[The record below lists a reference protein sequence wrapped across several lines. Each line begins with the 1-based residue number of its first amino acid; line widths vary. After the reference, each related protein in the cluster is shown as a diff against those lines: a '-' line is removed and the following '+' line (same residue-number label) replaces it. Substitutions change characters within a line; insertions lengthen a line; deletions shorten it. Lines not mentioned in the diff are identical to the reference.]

1 MTTATGSITT
11 RARRTLVVPTVAF
24 VVLTGIFLRHASRTT
39 WGQVNVNELGAGA
52 LATLESMA
60 PLPGPFFSLDVL
72 LYSILGA
79 GTLVAVGSAVW
90 LGAKTCARLVGLV
103 LRRRSGGLGEAG
115 QAMTEVA
122 VSFPTLLITTL
133 ILMQLAL
140 MYQAK
145 NVVSY
150 AAFSAARAAIVW
162 IPSRAPL
169 DADSPET
176 EGLHTINIDGGEK
189 IDKIHQAAAMAC
201 VPISP
206 RASIVLD
213 GLPLVGDLIAEAAAS
228 FTSLFNSFGLPGE
241 YVDNALQ
248 RYAYSTFATEV
259 RLYKATQ
266 GGFEELTGGL
276 ASWNYPDDPADV
288 AVRVRHRYYLPIP
301 VVNRFI
307 GDTWSIV
314 DGGPFFSLDL
324 PGRYTFIRSVAV
336 LPLEGKTGNPPITGF
351 WDN

>member
-1 MTTATGSITT
+1 
-11 RARRTLVVPTVAF
+11 
-24 VVLTGIFLRHASRTT
+24 
-39 WGQVNVNELGAGA
+39 
-52 LATLESMA
+52 MA
-60 PLPGPFFSLDVL
+60 PLPGPFFNLDVL
-72 LYSILGA
+72 LYAILGA
-79 GTLVAVGSAVW
+79 ATLVAVSSAAW
-90 LGAKTCARLVGLV
+90 LAARTFFRLLGILT
-103 LRRRSGGLGEAG
+103 RRKHRGIGEAG

-169 DADSPET
+169 EPDTPES
-176 EGLHTINIDGGEK
+176 EPIHTINIDGGDK
-189 IDKIHQAAAMAC
+189 LDKIHQAAAMAC

-206 RASIVLD
+206 KASVVLD
-213 GLPLVGDLIAEAAAS
+213 GLPLVGDIIAEAAAS

-266 GGFEELTGGL
+266 GGFEELTAGV
-276 ASWNYPDDPADV
+276 ATWNYPDDPADV

-307 GDTWSIV
+307 GDTWSII

-336 LPLEGKTGNPPITGF
+336 LPLEGRTGNPPITGF